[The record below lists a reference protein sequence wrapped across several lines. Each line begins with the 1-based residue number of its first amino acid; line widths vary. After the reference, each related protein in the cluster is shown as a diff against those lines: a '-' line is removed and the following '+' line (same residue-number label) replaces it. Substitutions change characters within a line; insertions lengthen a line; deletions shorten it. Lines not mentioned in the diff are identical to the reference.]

1 MLDVSCYK
9 TQLMMDTQNPL
20 ILNTELGELEAV
32 GTVGLEI
39 SVITGIMRGS
49 HCGGQAV
56 IAER

>member
-1 MLDVSCYK
+1 
-9 TQLMMDTQNPL
+9 MMDTQNPL
-20 ILNTELGELEAV
+20 ILNTERVKLEAV

>member
-1 MLDVSCYK
+1 ML
-9 TQLMMDTQNPL
+9 QNT
-20 ILNTELGELEAV
+20 IDDGHTEPTDLKHRTRRVEAV